1 MSQSSGI
8 NEVVK
13 VVDHLHVLNGRL
25 DTLLT
30 FALKPGAL
38 LNCERTRQIKVSD
51 ESSLRRKLSKSKW
64 GMTHLSL
71 GISTDEAI

>member
-8 NEVVK
+8 DKVVK
-13 VVDHLHVLNGRL
+13 VVDHLHVLNGCL
-25 DTLLT
+25 DALLT

-38 LNCERTRQIKVSD
+38 LNCEHTRQTKVSD
-51 ESSLRRKLSKSKW
+51 ESGLRRKLSKSKW

-71 GISTDEAI
+71 GISTD